1 VSATHSVNAHHRNHW
16 MLPLAVVTAAIMLVG
31 WFPASALWHQQ
42 AQLNATASAIKAV
55 ERQEA
60 ILKSEAKTVDTKAAA
75 TQLAR
80 AQYQLVS
87 PGQSLIQVL
96 PGDSAGQVSANSV
109 DPGFQ
114 PLVSPSSAATPGTS
128 ASSTTTSKHH
138 QGHGFLSRLVRTLEF
153 WH

>member
-16 MLPLAVVTAAIMLVG
+16 MLPLAVITAAIMLVG

-42 AQLNATASAIKAV
+42 AQLNATANEIKSV

-60 ILKSEAKTVDTKAAA
+60 ILKDEAKTVDTKAAA

-96 PGDSAGQVSANSV
+96 PGDAAGQVSANSV

-114 PLVSPSSAATPGTS
+114 PLVSPSSAATPGTTP
-128 ASSTTTSKHH
+128 SSQKTSTHR
-138 QGHGFLSRLVRTLEF
+138 QGHGFVSRLVRTLEF
-153 WH
+153 WR